1 MTDLPLSPAASQA
14 GPVFQASVIL
24 QPADIRALFSRP
36 VTIIAAP
43 GAGKFI
49 HVLGT
54 AKFYV
59 FATAVYTNCA
69 SAGIYY
75 GPVGN
80 SIAASTAAATLLA
93 AASSGCAITG
103 GQAYTGDPASLI
115 NQPVVIGAPQN
126 PAGATA
132 AGRLKVILTY
142 TIEQGP

>member
-1 MTDLPLSPAASQA
+1 MTDLPINPAASQA

-24 QPADIRALFSRP
+24 QPADIRSLFTRP
-36 VTIIAAP
+36 VTVVPAP
-43 GAGKFI
+43 GPGKFI

-59 FATAVYTNCA
+59 YATAAYTSCA
-69 SAGIYY
+69 NAGLYY
-75 GPVGN
+75 GPVGSN
-80 SIAASTAAATLLA
+80 VQASSAAATLLA
-93 AASSGCAITG
+93 GATSGCAVTG
-103 GQAYTGDPASLI
+103 GQAYTGDPALLI

-132 AGRLKVILTY
+132 AGRLKVVLTY